1 MIRGKSNN
9 ISSSMIVILYAF
21 LIAALLIAMLCAGRL
36 FRNFVESDHINEN
49 KRATISY
56 IESKVISLDSK
67 DFISVNEGKYSQV
80 LILKESMSD
89 YETRIFL
96 YDDKL
101 LEEFAKSGSDID
113 LDNCYEISD
122 ASSLDFYLDKE
133 YNLLKIE
140 IDDEGG
146 YVHIRSKVV

>member
-113 LDNCYEISD
+113 LGNCYEISD